1 MAITINTSPSGS
13 PSVHDALWHVCT
25 SDNSGSTDMKYV
37 FDVYVG
43 GTQLVRVKQFPE
55 PSNGKAYFDAS
66 PIVRNE
72 FTYEWFAPI
81 NTSTYVA
88 EPSMSGEIG
97 VVYQLRV
104 GEEVSGVTTLNM
116 ASGNVSGFNWSPNLF
131 KRRVDG
137 LNTKLNKWL
146 TNRPLYAN
154 AALGEN
160 LFAGFY
166 TNANLIL
173 QCQKFDASNNAIG
186 SILSGT
192 TTVIENGFVQL
203 NIGTTALGASL
214 GIDFSANVKYY
225 DVWFNSLDKFR
236 VYVTCNPKYTNI
248 PIHFLNRWGLYDSQR
263 FDLVSKLSMDIERKS
278 FTERD
283 YQFNGNS
290 VDYISSSNVY
300 YGGKINYSN
309 SATWTYKLNST
320 PLDDAEWVWIA
331 DLMQSPQILLEYDG
345 YFYPVTIKRT
355 TYEYNKHVVD
365 RLKPLEIEFEL
376 NTSRYTQLR

>member
-13 PSVHDALWHVCT
+13 PSAHDALWHVCSST
-25 SDNSGSTDMKYV
+25 ASGTTDMKYV

-72 FTYEWFAPI
+72 FDFEWFEPT
-81 NTSTYVA
+81 NTSAYVA
-88 EPSMSGEIG
+88 EPNMSGQIG
-97 VVYQLRV
+97 VIYNLQV
-104 GEEVSGVTTLNM
+104 GEEVSGITTLNM

-137 LNTKLNKWL
+137 LSTKLNKWL

-166 TNANLIL
+166 TNASLIL
-173 QCQKFDASNNAIG
+173 KCQIFDASNNAIG

-203 NIGTTALGASL
+203 NIGTTALSASL
-214 GIDFSANVKYY
+214 EVDFPANVKYY
-225 DVWFNSLDKFR
+225 DVWFNSLEKFR
-236 VYVTCNPKYTNI
+236 VYLTCNPKYTNI
-248 PIHFLNRWGLYDSQR
+248 PVHFLNRWGLWDSQR
-263 FDLVSKLSMDIERKS
+263 FDLVSKLSMDIDRKS

-283 YQFNGNS
+283 YKFNGNS
-290 VDYISSSNVY
+290 VDYISTNNVY

>member
-13 PSVHDALWHVCT
+13 PSAHDALWHVCSST
-25 SDNSGSTDMKYV
+25 ASGTTDMKYV

-66 PIVRNE
+66 PIIRNE
-72 FTYEWFAPI
+72 FTFEWFEPT
-81 NTSTYVA
+81 NTSAYVA
-88 EPSMSGEIG
+88 EPNISGQIA
-97 VVYQLRV
+97 VVYNLRV

-173 QCQKFDASNNAIG
+173 KCQRFDASNNSIG

-203 NIGTTALGASL
+203 NIGTTALGTYF
-214 GIDFSANVKYY
+214 GIDFNDSVKYY
-225 DVWFNSLDKFR
+225 DVWFNSLDKLR
-236 VYVTCNPKYTNI
+236 VYLTCNPKYTNI
-248 PIHFLNRWGLYDSQR
+248 PIHFLNRWGLFDSHR
-263 FDLVSKLSMDIERKS
+263 FDLVSKLSMDIDRKS

-283 YQFNGNS
+283 YKFNGNS
-290 VDYISSSNVY
+290 VDYISTNNVY

-355 TYEYNKHVVD
+355 SYEYNKHVVD

>member
-13 PSVHDALWHVCT
+13 PSAHDALWHVCSST
-25 SDNSGSTDMKYV
+25 ASGTTDMKYV

-66 PIVRNE
+66 PIIRNE
-72 FTYEWFAPI
+72 FTFEWFEPT
-81 NTSTYVA
+81 NTSAYVA
-88 EPSMSGEIG
+88 EPNISGQIA
-97 VVYQLRV
+97 VVYNLRV

-173 QCQKFDASNNAIG
+173 KCQRFDASNNSIG

-203 NIGTTALGASL
+203 NIGTTALGTYF
-214 GIDFSANVKYY
+214 GIDFNDSVKYY
-225 DVWFNSLDKFR
+225 DVWFNSLDKLR
-236 VYVTCNPKYTNI
+236 VYLTCNPKYTNI
-248 PIHFLNRWGLYDSQR
+248 PIHFLNRWGLFDSHR
-263 FDLVSKLSMDIERKS
+263 FDLVSKLSMDIDRKS

-283 YQFNGNS
+283 YKFNGNS
-290 VDYISSSNVY
+290 VDYISTNNVY

>member
-1 MAITINTSPSGS
+1 MAITINTSPNGS
-13 PSVHDALWHVCT
+13 PSAHDALWHVCSST
-25 SDNSGSTDMKYV
+25 NSASTDMKYV
-37 FDVYVG
+37 FDVFVNG
-43 GTQLVRVKQFPE
+43 VRLIRVKQFPE

-72 FTYEWFAPI
+72 FDFEWFEPT
-81 NTSTYVA
+81 NTSAYVA
-88 EPSMSGEIG
+88 EPNMSGQIG
-97 VVYQLRV
+97 VIYNLQV
-104 GEEVSGVTTLNM
+104 GEEVSGITTLNM

-137 LNTKLNKWL
+137 LSTKLNKWL

-166 TNANLIL
+166 TNASLIL
-173 QCQKFDASNNAIG
+173 KCQLFDASNNAIG
-186 SILSGT
+186 SIFSGT

-203 NIGTTALGASL
+203 NIGTTALGETF
-214 GIDFSANVKYY
+214 GIDFPANVKYY

-236 VYVTCNPKYTNI
+236 VYITCNPKYTNI
-248 PIHFLNRWGLYDSQR
+248 PIHFLNRWGLWDSQR
-263 FDLVSKLSMDIERKS
+263 FDLVSKLAMDIDRKS

-283 YQFNGNS
+283 YKFNGNS
-290 VDYISSSNVY
+290 VDYISSNNVY

-355 TYEYNKHVVD
+355 TYDYNKHVVD

>member
-43 GTQLVRVKQFPE
+43 STQLVRVKQFPE

-81 NTSTYVA
+81 NTSAYVA

-137 LNTKLNKWL
+137 LNT
-146 TNRPLYAN
+146 
-154 AALGEN
+154 
-160 LFAGFY
+160 
-166 TNANLIL
+166 
-173 QCQKFDASNNAIG
+173 
-186 SILSGT
+186 
-192 TTVIENGFVQL
+192 NGFVQL
-203 NIGTTALGASL
+203 NIGTTAL
-214 GIDFSANVKYY
+214 SATLSTTFNDSVKYY

-236 VYVTCNPKYTNI
+236 VYITCNPKYTNI

-355 TYEYNKHVVD
+355 TYDYNKHVVD